1 MLIMA
6 RRFAPS
12 YVMQMDQPEP
22 ARVAALKSY
31 GILDTPNEVE
41 FDRIVRRAAQILH
54 TPIALISLVDEE
66 HQWFK
71 ARIGLEPEETPKAI
85 SFCTHAIRGS
95 DVFVV
100 EDATRDVRF
109 ATSPL
114 VTGAPN
120 IRFYAGAPLRM
131 ASGVRIG
138 TICVIDSEPRAALNE
153 KQRAELR
160 ALADHTVALVEA
172 RRKR

>member
-6 RRFAPS
+6 RRSAPS
-12 YVMQMDQPEP
+12 YVMQMDQPES
-22 ARVAALKSY
+22 ARAAALKSY
-31 GILDTPNEVE
+31 GILDTPNEAE
-41 FDRIVRRAAQILH
+41 FDRIVRRAAHILY
-54 TPIALISLVDEE
+54 TPIALISLIDEE
-66 HQWFK
+66 RQWFK
-71 ARIGLEPEETPKAI
+71 ARIGLEPGETPLAI

-100 EDATRDVRF
+100 EDATRDERF

-120 IRFYAGAPLRM
+120 IRFYAGAPLRLT
-131 ASGVRIG
+131 SGVRIG
-138 TICVIDSEPRAALNE
+138 TICVIDSKPRPALDE

-160 ALADHTVALVEA
+160 ALAEHTVALVEA